1 MTHLDSVLGSQ
12 PAQEL
17 DTWQR
22 WLFAEGRRRQV
33 TWRVE
38 RGGEAVSQLGILSD
52 AISFYNVGGT
62 VDNNSYEW
70 LLKSKNESEW
80 RFKIALGF

>member
-1 MTHLDSVLGSQ
+1 MN
-12 PAQEL
+12 EL
-17 DTWQR
+17 IV
-22 WLFAEGRRRQV
+22 FAESGSIARIIAQDLFDRFGTVWSYHCALFTESIKYPLWPV
-33 TWRVE
+33 TQFPFAMW
-38 RGGEAVSQLGILSD
+38 G
-52 AISFYNVGGT
+52 GGT